1 MVIDEMKY
9 GTKVAAI
16 YRWWVDFFL
25 LMKTRLSGGR
35 IIYELYEIFR
45 PKRQNHNE
53 NWSAWLV
60 CPNADAQR
68 RRLYHW
74 FGNF

>member
-1 MVIDEMKY
+1 MVKWNI
-9 GTKVAAI
+9 GIKVAAI
-16 YRWWVDFFL
+16 DWWWVEILFVD
-25 LMKTRLSGGR
+25 MKTRLSGGA
-35 IIYELYEIFR
+35 YYLWVVWNIFS